1 MAKAKK
7 TTVATKSKKIVEKEK
22 SVRNHAITT
31 MLNDVEFDAYNRY
44 CKQFKVKNKSKMM
57 REMILASMWK
67 DFNGSYPTLFD
78 KQELADLVIERR

>member
-7 TTVATKSKKIVEKEK
+7 TTVSTKSKKIVEKEK
-22 SVRNHAITT
+22 SGRNHAITT
-31 MLNDVEFDAYNRY
+31 MLNDVEFDAYKRY
-44 CKQFKVKNKSKMM
+44 CKQFKVTNKSKMI